1 MSSETKA
8 SQHTPQDFLYVPA
21 AAAADWTHLAH
32 HFARFGVLNE
42 VSMPQMVYML
52 VSAAVQAAC
61 VGCSWEVRDADREAR
76 FDTLDDQQ

>member
-1 MSSETKA
+1 M
-8 SQHTPQDFLYVPA
+8 PA

-52 VSAAVQAAC
+52 V
-61 VGCSWEVRDADREAR
+61 GCFLWGSTCSGTTDMHLLHLRKGE
-76 FDTLDDQQ
+76 

>member
-1 MSSETKA
+1 M
-8 SQHTPQDFLYVPA
+8 PA

-52 VSAAVQAAC
+52 VSGFLWTQPALVTVVVAC
-61 VGCSWEVRDADREAR
+61 C
-76 FDTLDDQQ
+76 TLTCWTTSTL

>member
-1 MSSETKA
+1 M
-8 SQHTPQDFLYVPA
+8 PA

-52 VSAAVQAAC
+52 VSCCPIAAVC
-61 VGCSWEVRDADREAR
+61 C
-76 FDTLDDQQ
+76 